1 MGRVNAAPS
10 PAVAAELSVVGEDLG
25 PDAASVVNALAARL
39 HASGRVDDPAVL
51 AEAVLAREAIGTTAL
66 PGGIA
71 MPHARHASVTT
82 PSVVAALLPEA
93 VTWTDGSGPVRLVL
107 LVAAPGDDSAGYL
120 GLVQKVAA
128 ACVKTAFIDDVN
140 GAGSAQ
146 ELADILS
153 AATHQR

>member
-1 MGRVNAAPS
+1 MNAAP
-10 PAVAAELSVVGEDLG
+10 AVTPELSVAGEDLG
-25 PDAASVVNALAARL
+25 PDADSIVRALAARL
-39 HASGRVDDPAVL
+39 HAAGRVDDAG
-51 AEAVLAREAIGTTAL
+51 AIADAVLAREAIGSTAL

-82 PSVVAALLPEA
+82 PSVAAALLPEA

-128 ACVKTAFIDDVN
+128 ACVKTAFIDDVHR
-140 GAGSAQ
+140 ADSAA
-146 ELADILS
+146 ELADIL
-153 AATHQR
+153 ATATHQR